1 MSMPRVTAGFEEL
14 RGLRLE
20 IFTMDEI
27 REIDYATMDVL
38 STVGVYVSD
47 PKAREVFKKAGCLV
61 DEKTKVVRIPEYLVR
76 ECINK
81 CPSQYVL
88 AGREKQHDFVMKVGK
103 EVGVTTFGTGLY
115 VYDFEG
121 KTIRES
127 TLKDVADS
135 AKVADWCKNIDVYSL
150 AIAAR
155 DLIKE
160 GRPADLYETLVSWE
174 NTTKHFHHIDPVGE
188 HMEANFEMMV
198 AYYGGDDEMARKRPI
213 ISALLC
219 PTSPL
224 QLHDN
229 ACQVIMKGAEY
240 GIPVN
245 VLSMAM
251 AGATSPVTLA
261 GTLVTHNAEVLAGI
275 VLAQLVSPGAP
286 VMYGSSTTMFDLRT
300 ATAPVGAPELGLI
313 SAAVAKLGQYYK
325 LPTYVAGV

>member
-1 MSMPRVTAGFEEL
+1 MRKIVAGFDRL
-14 RGLRLE
+14 DGLRLD
-20 IFTMDEI
+20 IFTKDEI
-27 REIDYATMDVL
+27 KEIDFATMDVL

-47 PKAREVFKKAGCLV
+47 AKAREVYKNAGCEV
-61 DEKTKVVRIPEYLVR
+61 DEKNKVVKIPEYLVR
-76 ECINK
+76 DCINK
-81 CPSQYVL
+81 CPSKYVL
-88 AGREKQHDFVMKVGK
+88 AGREKKNDFVMKAGA

-115 VYDFEG
+115 IHDYENNSI
-121 KTIRES
+121 KES
-127 TLKDVADS
+127 TIKDVADS
-135 AKVADWCKNIDVYSL
+135 ARVADWCEHVDVFSL
-150 AIAAR
+150 TVAAR

-160 GRPADLYETLVSWE
+160 ERPADLYETLTSWE

-188 HMEANFEMMV
+188 NMENYFKMMV
-198 AYYGGDDEMARKRPI
+198 AYYGGDEEMARKRPI

-240 GIPVN
+240 EIPVN

-251 AGATSPVTLA
+251 SGATGPVTLA

-275 VLAQLVSPGAP
+275 VLAQLVNPGAP

>member
-1 MSMPRVTAGFEEL
+1 MPRIVAGFDKLE
-14 RGLRLE
+14 GLRLE
-20 IFTMDEI
+20 IFTIDEI

-38 STVGVYVSD
+38 STIGVYVSD
-47 PKAREVFKKAGCLV
+47 PEAREVYKRASCEV
-61 DEKTKVVRIPEYLVR
+61 DEKTKVVKIPEYLVR
-76 ECINK
+76 ECVSK
-81 CPSQYVL
+81 CPSQYLL
-88 AGREKQHDFVMKVGK
+88 AGREKKHDFVMKVGK

-115 VYDFEG
+115 VYDFE
-121 KTIRES
+121 KKDIRES

-135 AKVADWCKNIDVYSL
+135 AKVADWCEHIDVYSL

-160 GRPADLYETLVSWE
+160 GRPADLYETLASWE

-188 HMEANFEMMV
+188 HMEAYFKMMV
-198 AYYGGDDEMARKRPI
+198 AYYGGDEEMARRRPI

-229 ACQVIMKGAEY
+229 ACKVIMKGAEY

-251 AGATSPVTLA
+251 SGATAPVTLA

-275 VLAQLVSPGAP
+275 VLAQLVRPGAP

-300 ATAPVGAPELGLI
+300 VTAPVGAPELGLI